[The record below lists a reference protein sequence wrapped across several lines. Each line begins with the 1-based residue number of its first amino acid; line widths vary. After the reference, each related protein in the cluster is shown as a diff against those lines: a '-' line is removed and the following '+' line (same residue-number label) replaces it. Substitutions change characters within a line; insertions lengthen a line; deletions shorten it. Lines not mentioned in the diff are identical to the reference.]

1 MRIQWRRPVLV
12 AALATLAASP
22 LMAQRRPAARTRPAA
37 TAPGPR
43 LGPHL
48 GFNFDAE
55 EALLGAQAVF
65 PIAPAFD
72 LYPSFDFYL
81 VSGYTLWGLNL
92 DVRYRPPTRY
102 GLLYLGGG
110 LNYLRASSNGFGGSN
125 TNLNILGGVEA
136 RRRRAAPYGELRLT
150 VGDGSSF
157 QIVGG
162 VSWRL

>member
-1 MRIQWRRPVLV
+1 MRTLLLRCLLFLTV
-12 AALATLAASP
+12 AAFAATP
-22 LMAQRRPAARTRPAA
+22 LLAQRRPAARTRPAA
-37 TAPGPR
+37 GAPGPR

-55 EALLGAQAVF
+55 EVLLGAQAVF
-65 PIAPAFD
+65 PIAPAID

-81 VSGYTLWGLNL
+81 VSGYTLWALNF

-102 GLLYLGGG
+102 GLLYVGGG
-110 LNYLRASSNGFGGSN
+110 INYLRASSGGFGGSN
-125 TNLNILGGVEA
+125 TNLNILGGIEA
-136 RRRRAAPYGELRLT
+136 RRRRAAPYAELRLT

-162 VSWRL
+162 LSWRL